1 MPAVFDEI
9 VILSIFIESNF
20 TAFHQVIDFYG
31 TEFLCIVFKKHYSV
45 L

>member
-31 TEFLCIVFKKHYSV
+31 TEFLCIVFKKHFSV